1 MSEIE
6 FLTADR
12 FGDERVVHAFTT
24 RAGGVSEGRYES
36 LNLSWSRGDDKD
48 CVAEN
53 RRRARAALGGPA
65 LVFAD
70 QVHGDGV
77 IRVDHRPHERW
88 SAGRGDALMTD
99 RPGLALCAQ
108 TADCV
113 PILLYDPQRPAVA
126 AIHAGWRGAVAEI
139 APKTLLAMAGA
150 YGTDPKTVQAVIGPS
165 ISRRNYRVGPEVLAD
180 FEGVFGA
187 LDGELIGPR
196 DSEGGATLDVAEA
209 CRRQLERAGLAS
221 ITRLD
226 HCTFEEADRF
236 FSSRRA
242 ARDGHAGE
250 FGGQAGIIALKATQR
265 G

>member
-6 FLTADR
+6 LLSADG
-12 FGDERVVHAFTT
+12 FGDARIVHAFTT
-24 RAGGVSEGRYES
+24 RAGGVSEGPYES

-48 CVAEN
+48 AVAEN
-53 RRRARAALGGPA
+53 RRRVREALGGAP
-65 LVFAD
+65 LVFAN

-77 IRVDHRPHERW
+77 LRVDHRPFERW
-88 SAGRGDALMTD
+88 SVGEGDALMTD

-113 PILLYDPQRPAVA
+113 PILVFDPGRPAIA

-150 YGTDPKTVQAVIGPS
+150 YGTDPERVHAAIGPS
-165 ISRRNYRVGPEVLAD
+165 ISKANYRVGPEVLAD
-180 FEGVFGA
+180 FEALFGE
-187 LDGELIGPR
+187 LDETLIGPR
-196 DSEGGATLDVAEA
+196 DTEGGATLDVAEA
-209 CRRQLERAGLAS
+209 CRRQLERAGVAS

-226 HCTFEEADRF
+226 HCTFAQSDRF

-242 ARDGHAGE
+242 AKAGHPGE
-250 FGGQAGIIALKATQR
+250 FGGQVGVIALR
-265 G
+265 D